1 MSPSTRSLPVG
12 ARDAGGLMS
21 DYLLY
26 VEELSCSAQAK
37 RLRRVA
43 ARRFLERFDNLDLW
57 MRRSTAARSVDLDR
71 TKAWSFVT
79 WCIIEG
85 RIKAD
90 LDLLATRT
98 GSHFVAWADRHPDQ
112 VAAALETARQL
123 SWKPAWALQVGRS
136 QLALVCMT
144 MGVGLSDLD
153 REVLDSFYELLAEA
167 PSIGANHRRVLESR
181 QRALVQVCF
190 QLGMVDTADPHAN
203 SRPRSPA
210 ERAEPI
216 SQPLIRDVVAHYLVT
231 TSATLRPSS
240 VRDKAENLC
249 LFFDWLADKHP
260 EIDRLSR
267 LDRAAVEEYL
277 AWNHG
282 RLSRGRRRR
291 GEPVA
296 VSRQHAAV
304 ATLRGFIGD
313 LVFWEWRDAPS
324 HQLVHRSDL
333 PKIPMPVPRALPP
346 LVDAALME
354 AVARI
359 PDPASRCAIQILRG
373 TGMRLG
379 ELLDLELD
387 CLIDFQRHGTW
398 LRVPIGKLNTERTVP
413 LDDATLSAFDEWVAL
428 RGRQRPITHPRTNKP
443 ANFLFMI
450 SGRQM
455 GAGRIRK
462 GLATAV
468 EIAGLLD
475 QSGRPLH
482 VTPHQLRHTYGTTLI
497 NGGMSLHVLMALLG
511 HVTPE
516 MTLRYAHLASGTVKE
531 AYDEA
536 MHRMAPRHLVP
547 LAGPSAYSVPER
559 VEWVHSEML
568 KTRLASGYC
577 SRHPA
582 AGPCQYA
589 NVCETCENFSP
600 APIFQGALRNQLADV
615 VELRDDARDR
625 GWTAEMERHQR
636 VIDSIEGH
644 LRRLEKLPRSETF
657 P

>member
-1 MSPSTRSLPVG
+1 
-12 ARDAGGLMS
+12 MS
-21 DYLLY
+21 DYLLF

-37 RLRRVA
+37 RIRRDA
-43 ARRFLERFDNLDLW
+43 ARCFLERFDDLAQW

-71 TKAWSFVT
+71 TRAWPFVT

-85 RIKAD
+85 HIKAD

-98 GSHFVAWADRHPDQ
+98 GSHFVAWANRHPDQ
-112 VAAALETARQL
+112 VATALETARQL

-144 MGVGLSDLD
+144 MGVGLHDLN
-153 REVLDSFYELLAEA
+153 RAVLDSFSELLAEA

-181 QRALVQVCF
+181 QRALAQVCF
-190 QLGMVDTADPHAN
+190 QLGLVDTADPHAN
-203 SRPRSPA
+203 SRPRTAA
-210 ERAEPI
+210 ERAAPI

-231 TSATLRPSS
+231 VSATLRPSS
-240 VRDKAENLC
+240 VRDKAESLC

-267 LDRAAVEEYL
+267 LDRAAVEEFL
-277 AWNHG
+277 DWNHG

-291 GEPVA
+291 GEPVT

-313 LVFWEWRDAPS
+313 LVFWEWPDAPPR
-324 HQLVHRSDL
+324 QLVHRSDL
-333 PKIPMPVPRALPP
+333 PKIPTPVPRALPP

-354 AVARI
+354 GVAGI

-387 CLIDFQRHGTW
+387 CLIDFQQHGSW

-413 LDDATLSAFDEWVAL
+413 LDDNTLRAFDEWVAL
-428 RGRQRPITHPRTNKP
+428 RGRQRPIPHPRTHKP
-443 ANFLFMI
+443 ADFLFMI
-450 SGRQM
+450 SGHQM
-455 GAGRIRK
+455 GAARIRK

-468 EIAGLLD
+468 KIAGLLD
-475 QSGRPLH
+475 QSGQPLH
-482 VTPHQLRHTYGTTLI
+482 VTPHQLRHTYGTALI
-497 NGGMSLHVLMALLG
+497 NGGMSLQVLMALLG
-511 HVTPE
+511 HVSPE
-516 MTLRYAHLASGTVKE
+516 MTLRYAHLASDTVKE

-536 MHRMAPRHLVP
+536 MHKMAPRHRVP
-547 LAGPSAYSVPER
+547 LAGPSGNLVPER
-559 VEWVHSEML
+559 VEWIHSEML

-577 SRHPA
+577 SRHLA

-589 NVCETCENFSP
+589 NVCETCENFASG
-600 APIFQGALRNQLADV
+600 PIFRGALRRQLSDV
-615 VELRDDARDR
+615 IELRDDARER
-625 GWTAEMERHQR
+625 GWAAEMERHQR
-636 VIDSIEGH
+636 VIDSIERH
-644 LRRLEKLPRSETF
+644 LRRLEKLPHSETS

>member
-1 MSPSTRSLPVG
+1 
-12 ARDAGGLMS
+12 MS

-26 VEELSCSAQAK
+26 VEELSCGAPAK
-37 RLRRVA
+37 RLRRIA

-57 MRRSTAARSVDLDR
+57 MRRSTAARSVDLER
-71 TKAWSFVT
+71 TKAWPFVT

-85 RIKAD
+85 RVKAD
-90 LDLLATRT
+90 LDLLATHT

-112 VAAALETARQL
+112 VATALETARQL

-136 QLALVCMT
+136 QLALVCLT
-144 MGVGLSDLD
+144 MGVGLYDLN
-153 REVLDSFYELLAEA
+153 REVLDSFSELLAEA
-167 PSIGANHRRVLESR
+167 PSIGANHRRVLASR

-190 QLGMVDTADPHAN
+190 QLGMVDSADPHAN

-210 ERAEPI
+210 DRAEPI
-216 SQPLIRDVVAHYLVT
+216 SQPLIRDVVAHYLVM

-240 VRDKAENLC
+240 VTDRAENLC
-249 LFFDWLADKHP
+249 LFFDWLADEHP

-267 LDRAAVEEYL
+267 LDRAAVEEFL

-296 VSRQHAAV
+296 VSCQHAAV
-304 ATLRGFIGD
+304 ATLRAFIGD
-313 LVFWEWRDAPS
+313 LVFWEWTDAPAR
-324 HQLVHRSDL
+324 QLVHRSDL

-354 AVARI
+354 GVTGI

-379 ELLDLELD
+379 ELLDLELG
-387 CLIDFQRHGTW
+387 CLMDFPRHGSW
-398 LRVPIGKLNTERTVP
+398 LRVPIGKLNAERTVP
-413 LDDATLSAFDEWVAL
+413 LDDTTLSAFDEWVAL
-428 RGRQRPITHPRTNKP
+428 RGRQRPIPHPRTNKP
-443 ANFLFMI
+443 TDFLFMI
-450 SGRQM
+450 SGHQM
-455 GAGRIRK
+455 GGARIRR

-468 EIAGLLD
+468 KIAGLVD

-482 VTPHQLRHTYGTTLI
+482 VTPHQLRHTYGTMLI

-516 MTLRYAHLASGTVKE
+516 MTLRYAQLASDTVKE

-547 LAGPSAYSVPER
+547 LAGPSEQSVPER
-559 VEWVHSEML
+559 VEWIHSEML